1 MQGCAADVA
10 PSLFGFNV
18 RTSLPLQFLREGG
31 GVEPLEIVEASGDEE
46 KPTIDPLGEWPLHGT
61 AYPASAALYRVP
73 AGWEYWTT
81 DAGRFL
87 IDLANGRIEVPRQGD
102 PILREQRLN
111 GMPMLL
117 SFAHRGDF
125 SLHAAAVQ
133 VGSGAVV
140 LAAPSKFGK
149 TTLAFAF
156 HERGHRL
163 LSEDLVCCRPS
174 DMSVIPGPA
183 LARLR
188 PDVWEGEPPP
198 GMRVVAERP
207 DRIFVAPDRG
217 ARGSSAPL
225 PLRGIVFLR
234 EADELRMESAAGVE
248 AVKDLWHLGFRLPTA
263 EGRAE
268 SFRQLTELAGSVPMW
283 NVWRPF
289 RLNALA
295 NTVELIVD
303 RTTG

>member
-1 MQGCAADVA
+1 MHGSAADVA
-10 PSLFGFNV
+10 PSLFGFSI

-31 GVEPLEIVEASGDEE
+31 GVESLEIAEASGDSAR
-46 KPTIDPLGEWPLHGT
+46 PTVDPLGEWPLHGT

-73 AGWEYWTT
+73 VGWEYWTT

-87 IDLANGRIEVPRQGD
+87 IDLANGRIEVPRDGD
-102 PILREQRLN
+102 AILREQRLN

-140 LAAPSKFGK
+140 LAAPSRFGK

-174 DMSVIPGPA
+174 DLTVIPGPA

-188 PDVWEGEPPP
+188 PDVWGGVPPA
-198 GMRVVAERP
+198 GMQVVAERP
-207 DRIFVAPDRG
+207 DRIFVAPEPG

-234 EADELRMESAAGVE
+234 EAEELHMEAASGVD

-263 EGRAE
+263 DGRAE

-283 NVWRPF
+283 NVLRPF
-289 RLNALA
+289 RLDALGA
-295 NTVELIVD
+295 TVELIVD
-303 RTTG
+303 RATG